1 MKYLK
6 LYIFLL
12 LILFKPS
19 PSYTQETYEWNLI
32 QNDSLFQMYKYDFLH
47 PEAGGD
53 LLFEIHQKRFTNP
66 NMRGYSN
73 TIISFEFNKE
83 RTVVYF
89 LEEEGDLYQYLI
101 SSDELL
107 YLNDVTPDN
116 SPNSI
121 NFLQRTYTLS
131 QVNDSIF
138 YCTGDASVEYNI
150 NTNSSVIYRRI
161 PSIPLINTPFEAS
174 LNLYNLFKYKDTL
187 LGITRDYSIVYPNI
201 KSPVDRVTWF
211 LPDEITTHPIEMV
224 AYHYDCD
231 SVALFYWKYDVDVSE
246 YVYHEIDTFGT
257 FRGIQKLRRGAQI
270 PGKNTIGRIKNYPGF
285 DYKAACLRL
294 VNLDEDES
302 TVPGPDYKIDQLC
315 KIENIPLG
323 DADTRVSHSSVVD
336 SVVISFTDPAIPCLF
351 NAFQGNYTLIN
362 RGHSLVFLKRSNTKN
377 MDYSAGIIQ
386 STCTCNNLSPG
397 QAVHYSVTAWY
408 QGSPG
413 NPAWGTLQLSDTVP
427 YAGMDI
433 ENTFCLD
440 KDSLIHIPGLLDVEA
455 SAGGTFMENGINL
468 NADFVTLSPGQSME
482 FVYVVGQQT
491 CPDTA
496 QVTIIAYSFPE
507 TADIADIIACHD
519 QPAEVDVSFLAGDI
533 QWQDGFSGVYRI
545 LSLPGQY
552 AYTVTGIGGCRSSDS
567 FNVVVLPAPRLQQVE
582 LTACRGTSFAYES
595 QLFDDEGTDTLRV
608 ENRLGCDS
616 VITIISRRFFP
627 LVAPAWDGPEGLCP
641 GESDTLSVFS
651 PLQELTINDQP
662 AAAESLIHSPGLYT
676 INGTDQNGCSVTW
689 NVEVEAYEAPGV
701 TLASMADTFWMM
713 DLTPAVDFSG
723 DIITYA
729 WSPPEFFDCP
739 ACPFPRILPGSN
751 GAFSVEVINNTGCRS
766 FATSYLS
773 FFEEDIVL
781 PNVISIH
788 STRFQNNS
796 FYLQTKHDLLYDL
809 TIYDRWGNVHF
820 DHKNIISN
828 DPGVG
833 WQPDPGL
840 VRGVYVYVI
849 RVYAWNE
856 TKIYSGDI
864 TLMD

>member
-1 MKYLK
+1 MKNLK
-6 LYIFLL
+6 PIIFFS
-12 LILFKPS
+12 LFIIHS
-19 PSYTQETYEWNLI
+19 SRSFTQETYQWTHHF
-32 QNDSLFQMYKYDFLH
+32 QDSLFQMYKYDFLS
-47 PEAGGD
+47 PENGGD
-53 LLFEIHQKRFTNP
+53 LLFEIHESRFSHPDMTGFENK
-66 NMRGYSN
+66 
-73 TIISFEFNKE
+73 IKSFEFNKD
-83 RTVVYF
+83 RTIVYF
-89 LEEEGDLYQYLI
+89 LEEEGDLYQYKI
-101 SSDELL
+101 NNDELT
-107 YLNDVTPDN
+107 YLGDI
-116 SPNSI
+116 SPATSPI
-121 NFLQRTYTLS
+121 LVHIIQQTYNIF
-131 QVNDSIF
+131 QFNDSIF
-138 YCTGDASVEYNI
+138 YCTGSASIEYNL
-150 NTNSSVIYRRI
+150 NTKSSTIYRRL
-161 PSIPLINTPFEAS
+161 PSPSLITDPYERSINP
-174 LNLYNLFKYKDTL
+174 YNILTYKDKIIGHAVDKTL
-187 LGITRDYSIVYPNI
+187 VYPDIRMPENRI
-201 KSPVDRVTWF
+201 TWF
-211 LPDEITTHPIEMV
+211 KPAIIDESDFELV
-224 AYHYDCD
+224 AYHYNCD
-231 SVALFYWKYDVDVSE
+231 SVALFYWQYDPLTQRRFYME
-246 YVYHEIDTFGT
+246 MDTFGV
-257 FRGIQKLRRGAQI
+257 FRGIQNLPRGIQF
-270 PGKNTIGRIKNYPGF
+270 PGQWWYNRIKNYPGF

-468 NADFVTLSPGQSME
+468 NADFVTLSPGQSMD

-519 QPAEVDVSFLAGDI
+519 QPAEVDVSFLSGDI

-545 LSLPGQY
+545 LSRPGQY

-567 FNVVVLPAPRLQQVE
+567 FNVVFLPAPRLQQVE

-739 ACPFPRILPGSN
+739 ACPFPRFLPGST
-751 GAFSVEVINNTGCRS
+751 GAFSVEVINDTGCRS

-773 FFEEDIVL
+773 FFAEDIVL
-781 PNVISIH
+781 PNAISNH